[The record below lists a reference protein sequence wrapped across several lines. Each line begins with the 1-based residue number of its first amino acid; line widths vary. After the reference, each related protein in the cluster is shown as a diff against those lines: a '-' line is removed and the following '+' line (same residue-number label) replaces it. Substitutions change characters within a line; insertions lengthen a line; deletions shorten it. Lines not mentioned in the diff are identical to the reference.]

1 MARRELR
8 CGTYPQRTPLIHNAV
23 AGNPVYKRIR
33 TLVANR
39 PTPLAVRNNV
49 RLAQAGHWNGDM
61 LNTLSTPDPLCDT
74 QPSEPSDTAQRLGDA
89 GYPTEAIALL
99 GISSLHGVGFQTMV
113 RLGGRDGIR
122 GFLKAKDVRH
132 FERAIGDAGGR
143 LPAGTVRAE
152 WSDLRRQIW
161 TSGTH
166 TASLL
171 AAAGVKFCFLGDP
184 EFPKAFIGLPSAY
197 QPMWLFYRGDITV
210 LDRSSITI
218 VGTRQPTLN
227 GDFLAR
233 YSVSCAREF
242 DAPVISGLAQGIDRI
257 VHEWCLQIGLPTVSV
272 MGTGMLTTYPAK
284 HAVLGDSIV
293 AAGGLL
299 ISEYLPQQGPTG
311 ENFVWRNRRLQSA
324 LGRVVIPAEWARK
337 SGTAHTVRFARKLS
351 RPVFS
356 ISLSG
361 AQRAPDAGDGDR
373 HFELPRDHAAFMEAL
388 RSEVSA
394 PVHSK
399 IQRQARWTSSA
410 ASLDGTEAHPDV
422 AGWNCRRG
430 REGQA

>member
-1 MARRELR
+1 
-8 CGTYPQRTPLIHNAV
+8 
-23 AGNPVYKRIR
+23 
-33 TLVANR
+33 
-39 PTPLAVRNNV
+39 
-49 RLAQAGHWNGDM
+49 M
-61 LNTLSTPDPLCDT
+61 LSTLSTPCDT
-74 QPSEPSDTAQRLGDA
+74 QPSEPPDRAQRLGDA
-89 GYPTEAIALL
+89 GYPSEAIALL
-99 GISSLHGVGFQTMV
+99 GISDLHGIGFQTMV

-122 GFLKAKDVRH
+122 DILKAKDVRH
-132 FERAIGDAGGR
+132 FEQAIGEAGGR
-143 LPAGTVRAE
+143 LPVGTVRAD

-161 TSGTH
+161 TTGAH

-171 AAAGVKFCFLGDP
+171 AAAGVKFCFRGDP
-184 EFPKAFIGLPSAY
+184 EFPKAFIDLPSAY
-197 QPMWLFYRGDITV
+197 QPMWLFYRGDIAV
-210 LDRSSITI
+210 LDRPGITI

-284 HAVLGDSIV
+284 HGGLGDSIV

-311 ENFVWRNRRLQSA
+311 ENFVWRNRLQSA

-361 AQRAPDAGDGDR
+361 APHAPDAGDGDR
-373 HFELPRDHAAFMEAL
+373 HFELPRDHAAFMEAM
-388 RSEVSA
+388 RSEISA
-394 PVHSK
+394 PVASK
-399 IQRQARWTSSA
+399 DPATSQMDLFSDK
-410 ASLDGTEAHPDV
+410 S
-422 AGWNCRRG
+422 
-430 REGQA
+430 

>member
-1 MARRELR
+1 
-8 CGTYPQRTPLIHNAV
+8 
-23 AGNPVYKRIR
+23 
-33 TLVANR
+33 
-39 PTPLAVRNNV
+39 
-49 RLAQAGHWNGDM
+49 M
-61 LNTLSTPDPLCDT
+61 LSTLSTPDPPCDT
-74 QPSEPSDTAQRLGDA
+74 QSSESRYRAQRLGEA

-99 GISSLHGVGFQTMV
+99 GISHLHGIGFQTLV

-122 GFLKAKDVRH
+122 DILKAKDVRH
-132 FERAIGDAGGR
+132 FEQAIGEAGGR
-143 LPAGTVRAE
+143 LPPGAVRSE

-161 TSGTH
+161 TGGTD

-184 EFPKAFIGLPSAY
+184 EFPKAFIGLPPAD
-197 QPMWLFYRGDITV
+197 QPKWLFYRGDIGL
-210 LDRSSITI
+210 LDRPAITI

-233 YSVSCAREF
+233 YSVSCARQF
-242 DAPVISGLAQGIDRI
+242 DAPVISGLAQGIDGI

-284 HAVLGDSIV
+284 HRGLSDLIV

-299 ISEYLPQQGPTG
+299 ISEYLPQQGPKG
-311 ENFVWRNRRLQSA
+311 ENFVWRNRLQSA
-324 LGRVVIPAEWARK
+324 LGRIVIPAEWTRK

-361 AQRAPDAGDGDR
+361 VQRAADAGEGDR
-373 HFELPRDHAAFMEAL
+373 HFELPRDHAAFMEAI
-388 RSEVSA
+388 RSEISVPVSYKD
-394 PVHSK
+394 PG
-399 IQRQARWTSSA
+399 TSQMDLFSDK
-410 ASLDGTEAHPDV
+410 S
-422 AGWNCRRG
+422 
-430 REGQA
+430 

>member
-1 MARRELR
+1 
-8 CGTYPQRTPLIHNAV
+8 
-23 AGNPVYKRIR
+23 
-33 TLVANR
+33 
-39 PTPLAVRNNV
+39 
-49 RLAQAGHWNGDM
+49 M
-61 LNTLSTPDPLCDT
+61 LNTLSTPGPLCDT

-122 GFLKAKDVRH
+122 DFLKAKDVRH

-311 ENFVWRNRRLQSA
+311 ENFVWRNRLQSA

-388 RSEVSA
+388 RSEVSGVTRRFVQNRTLSRLTTGDRPFA
-394 PVHSK
+394 NEGLRNATNWMANRG
-399 IQRQARWTSSA
+399 ISA
-410 ASLDGTEAHPDV
+410 FKTPFRIVFKGKWHLKTF
-422 AGWNCRRG
+422 
-430 REGQA
+430 